1 MAPVLKTG
9 EAFRVSVGSNPTPS
23 APTTTKVAVTCPNSR
38 ERKLGPARRSP
49 TQSRSPWF
57 SLACCDKCVTT
68 KFDRISGVVLVDSEV
83 ERRLDTASRRL
94 VLSVDALGVHLQE
107 DMDAVPCP
115 LGDLGGWD
123 AGV

>member
-38 ERKLGPARRSP
+38 ERQLGRARRSL

-68 KFDRISGVVLVDSEV
+68 KFGHLSDV
-83 ERRLDTASRRL
+83 
-94 VLSVDALGVHLQE
+94 VLSVNALGVHLQE